1 MEIVDR
7 STLTEYRNMYEQLK
21 NRDISAS
28 DGASQYKALVTEIH
42 KSQTIVRGIDQGAP
56 TIFNGFSLVNPDTFN
71 QASQYV
77 PDNMSAQSIVDQYHQ
92 RGGHHNG
99 TDRLSVLG
107 IGTEKSL
114 GQMAYE
120 RALNP
125 RTLANQLIYEDNPIY
140 EYNVESANYL
150 TKYASSH
157 SVEWKKAADELG
169 IDVRKDTGAYSAHFY
184 KSPEG
189 VEYNFGEGEG
199 KSEAEIIFHHIANDS
214 DIAQFKE
221 MMQPA
226 QEKIDNIAYDLLE
239 NIADKSL
246 AGYEGTTNSQFT
258 VLKISEML
266 QDEGIDI
273 SQAKSLSF
281 GRNDDDS
288 FYVQD
293 EVPNKAA
300 IEEAINNNQD
310 IYNLLSGIWQ
320 G

>member
-1 MEIVDR
+1 
-7 STLTEYRNMYEQLK
+7 MYEQLK

-77 PDNMSAQSIVDQYHQ
+77 PDNMSAQSIIDQYHQ
-92 RGGHHNG
+92 RGGNHKGVN
-99 TDRLSVLG
+99 RLHTIGMGGKHLSQVKYEFTMNPTVLD
-107 IGTEKSL
+107 
-114 GQMAYE
+114 
-120 RALNP
+120 N
-125 RTLANQLIYEDNPIY
+125 NPIHKY
-140 EYNVESANYL
+140 NLESVGFLEEYAATHEE
-150 TKYASSH
+150 
-157 SVEWKKAADELG
+157 EWKQAA
-169 IDVRKDTGAYSAHFY
+169 KDLSINASKENGSYYTHFF
-184 KSPEG
+184 KRPKG
-189 VEYNFGEGEG
+189 VEYNFGEGEA
-199 KSEAEIIFHHIANDS
+199 KSQAEMIFRHIAS
-214 DIAQFKE
+214 DDEIAQFE
-221 MMQPA
+221 GMMRPA
-226 QEKIDNIAYDLLE
+226 QGDLDNFAYNLLE
-239 NIADKSL
+239 NITDASL
-246 AGYEGTTNSQFT
+246 DEYEGTTNSQFT

-281 GRNDDDS
+281 ARNVDDS

-310 IYNLLSGIWQ
+310 IYNFLSGIWQ

>member
-77 PDNMSAQSIVDQYHQ
+77 PDNMSAQSIIDQYHQ
-92 RGGHHNG
+92 RGGNHKGVN
-99 TDRLSVLG
+99 RLHTIGMGGKHLSQVKYEFTMNPTVLD
-107 IGTEKSL
+107 
-114 GQMAYE
+114 
-120 RALNP
+120 N
-125 RTLANQLIYEDNPIY
+125 NPIHKY
-140 EYNVESANYL
+140 NLESVGFLEEYAATHEE
-150 TKYASSH
+150 
-157 SVEWKKAADELG
+157 EWKQAA
-169 IDVRKDTGAYSAHFY
+169 KDLSINASKENGSYYTHFF
-184 KSPEG
+184 KRPKG
-189 VEYNFGEGEG
+189 VEYNFGEGEA
-199 KSEAEIIFHHIANDS
+199 KSQAEMIFRHIAS
-214 DIAQFKE
+214 DDEIAQFE
-221 MMQPA
+221 GMMRPA
-226 QEKIDNIAYDLLE
+226 QGDLDNFAYNLLE
-239 NIADKSL
+239 NITDASL
-246 AGYEGTTNSQFT
+246 DEYEGTTNSQFT

-281 GRNDDDS
+281 ARNVDDS

-310 IYNLLSGIWQ
+310 IYNFLSGIWQ